1 MSISISDI
9 INVQIAVAPNAV
21 ATDGFGPLIFMSK
34 AFVPVAGELP
44 VQSFSNLKEVLDKF
58 PAGTEIA
65 NAATTYYAQKPMPKT
80 FLVGAVTQSSI
91 TPASAA
97 KLEGTVAAVL
107 ADVKLVTSGTFVI
120 SINGKEFSLTALDF
134 SGVAD
139 LPAVATMLQT
149 KLKVETDKAT
159 DKNYSVVVG
168 QTAGKFSITT
178 AATGT
183 EAFISMATG
192 TAATALKLTSAS
204 NPTMTQGQAARSIG
218 IDLNNAVNTKFWFF
232 YVAVERAL
240 RQDAQQLEA
249 AKWCEG
255 SGKVFGWA
263 DTDENILKQ
272 GTTNSFKTAKDA
284 NLRNTICVFDA
295 SENGDQ
301 YPEISILA
309 RAATVNFNVANSVI
323 ILAFKKGPTISTA
336 DLTSGQLAAL
346 QSYNGNAFISV
357 EENVMFYTGK
367 MADGTWFDTV
377 QGVEWL
383 TQKVRNNVFNL
394 FYQSTTK
401 IPWTDTGVAM
411 VNQQVTNALEL
422 ARTNGLIAPGYDN
435 EGTFY
440 PDGYKVI
447 STPLDLMQGQKGAR
461 IWEGTS
467 FIAIGSGALQGA
479 LITGTFIQ

>member
-1 MSISISDI
+1 MSISISDLI
-9 INVQIAVAPNAV
+9 SVQIAVAPNAV
-21 ATDGFGPLIFMSK
+21 ATDGFGPLIFMTK
-34 AFVPVAGELP
+34 EFTPVAAELP
-44 VQSFSNLKEVLDKF
+44 VRSYSSLKEVQNDF
-58 PAGTEIA
+58 PAGEIY
-65 NAATTYYAQKPMPKT
+65 NAASAYYGQKPMPKT
-80 FLVGAVTQSSI
+80 FLVGAITQTST
-91 TPASAA
+91 TPASPA
-97 KLEGTVAAVL
+97 KLVGTVAAVL
-107 ADVKLVTSGTFVI
+107 ADVKLVTSGGFSVSI
-120 SINGKEFSLTALDF
+120 SGRNFSMSALDF
-134 SGVAD
+134 SGATD
-139 LPAVATMLQT
+139 LDAVVTILNS

-159 DKNYSVVVG
+159 DMNYSTLFS
-168 QTAGKFSITT
+168 QTAGKFSMTT
-178 AATGT
+178 TLTGSK
-183 EAFISMATG
+183 ASISIPTG
-192 TAATALKLTSAS
+192 TAATALKLVSA
-204 NPTMTQGQAARSIG
+204 NTPTMTPGTDAKSIA
-218 IDLNNAVNTKFWFF
+218 IDLANAMNANKWFF
-232 YVAVERAL
+232 YVALERSL
-240 RQDAQQLEA
+240 RADAQQMET
-249 AKWCEG
+249 AKWCEA

-263 DTDENILKQ
+263 DTDPNILKV
-272 GTTNSFKTAKDA
+272 GTANSFKQAKEMQ
-284 NLRNTICVFDA
+284 LRNTLCVFDA
-295 SENGDQ
+295 SQNGNQ

-357 EENVMFYTGK
+357 EENVMFYNGK